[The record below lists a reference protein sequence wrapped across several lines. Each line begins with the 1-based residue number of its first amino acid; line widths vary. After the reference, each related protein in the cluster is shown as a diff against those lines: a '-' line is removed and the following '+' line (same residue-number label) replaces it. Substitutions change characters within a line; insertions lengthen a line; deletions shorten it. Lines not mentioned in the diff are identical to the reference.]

1 MGVVSIRAMKRA
13 GGTAMEKGS
22 KDSNDGYA
30 TVVGGAFVGIVVV
43 VSMVPEPVWIALGIV
58 AAFAA
63 LIGASYWA
71 MSEYEKALAAAQDR
85 ANTQQAAQA
94 AAAKQQR
101 EEDARKAKQRRI
113 ETLGAKNAAL
123 VVSAGAAVKQVVA
136 SEAARAGNMSDEF
149 A

>member
-30 TVVGGAFVGIVVV
+30 PVVGGAFVGIVVV

-101 EEDARKAKQRRI
+101 KRTRVRQSNGVSRRWARRMPHSLYPQGLR
-113 ETLGAKNAAL
+113 
-123 VVSAGAAVKQVVA
+123 
-136 SEAARAGNMSDEF
+136 
-149 A
+149 